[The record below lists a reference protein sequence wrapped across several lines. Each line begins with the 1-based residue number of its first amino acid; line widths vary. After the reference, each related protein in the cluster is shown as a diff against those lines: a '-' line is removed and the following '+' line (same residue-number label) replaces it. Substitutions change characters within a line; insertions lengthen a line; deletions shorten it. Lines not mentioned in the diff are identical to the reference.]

1 MLKRRQFLAT
11 VWRYLRLSPVKF
23 LSLWQ
28 IAFISGCPQVAK
40 TILNKKVRD
49 ITVLPPWW
57 DDSNGFLISW
67 KFKYPLINILLPW
80 QNWFSS
86 VLETLWKGERLD
98 ASQVLTWPPGHTLEV
113 YVLNPKCKKSKQW
126 QVGHLWFCIT
136 LHHIV
141 SGSFPNLVFKGGVA
155 RFSIFWP

>member
-1 MLKRRQFLAT
+1 MHGNRVTIFASLSGQVEGGNTWQQLENICRYLRLSLVMLKWRQFLAT

-98 ASQVLTWPPGHTLEV
+98 DSQVLTWPPGHTLDPV
-113 YVLNPKCKKSKQW
+113 KS
-126 QVGHLWFCIT
+126 
-136 LHHIV
+136 
-141 SGSFPNLVFKGGVA
+141 P
-155 RFSIFWP
+155 